1 MLTLIASS
9 PGWAVAV
16 KPFGV
21 LSEEP
26 AAGPPVAPE
35 PDAPEP
41 DAAGARPASMP
52 ALLRET
58 LAAEGIPFDGVFP
71 VHRLD
76 RTTEGLMLWATN
88 RRAAGILSGAAADGS
103 LRKTYLALLAADPAL
118 PPSGELRD
126 LLFFDRRRD
135 KSFVVSG
142 ERKGAKEAVLRYSLE
157 DPLEWRGHTLTPA
170 RVELMT
176 GRTHQIRVQFASR
189 KSPLA
194 GDGKYGSRLN
204 FKGPSLFCTA
214 LSFPWAG
221 KTETFSWEPEN
232 LPPVKKEELR
242 D

>member
-9 PGWAVAV
+9 PDWVVTV

-21 LSEEP
+21 LSEDP
-26 AAGPPVAPE
+26 AAGSPGRTKPGRPE
-35 PDAPEP
+35 PDANGSPS
-41 DAAGARPASMP
+41 SMP
-52 ALLRET
+52 ALLREA
-58 LAAEGIPFDGVFP
+58 LAEGGIPFDGLFP

-88 RRAAGILSGAAADGS
+88 RRAAGILSKAVADGAF
-103 LRKTYLALLAADPAL
+103 RKTYLALLGADSSL
-118 PPSGELRD
+118 PSSGELRD
-126 LLFFDRRRD
+126 FLFFDRRRD
-135 KSFVVSG
+135 KSFVVTG

-157 DPLEWRGHTLTPA
+157 APLDWRGHPVTPA

-204 FKGPSLFCTA
+204 FKGPALFCTS

-221 KTETFSWEPEN
+221 RTGTFTWEPESL
-232 LPPVKKEELR
+232 LPAKKEELPG
-242 D
+242 